1 PACAAA
7 RRRRLGAARGAAGGG
22 CLPPGGPAPPRG
34 PPPPLEGGMAPLPPL
49 GDLPGV
55 LVLGVAARRLG
66 RVAPPL
72 EVFADGPH
80 RHVDPALLADQV
92 AHRLAGP
99 HRGGDAQLLGAVVVD
114 QVLDVAG
121 PLRREGPPRAPRAPP
136 PRPPGA
142 PPRP

>member
-1 PACAAA
+1 PALARRVPRAAA
-7 RRRRLGAARGAAGGG
+7 PPP
-22 CLPPGGPAPPRG
+22 PPGGGGEAPP
-34 PPPPLEGGMAPLPPL
+34 PPL

-121 PLRREGPPRAPRAPP
+121 LLVPEGPPRAHRAAPP
-136 PRPPGA
+136 LARGRPPAARGA
-142 PPRP
+142 RPPPPAA